1 MGSTIKAIEIKGKF
15 CFEIIPAT
23 GGIAKK
29 KSKDKSYIFQVN
41 NDSDRDKWVDS
52 LRRAALFRP
61 AMSLEID
68 SDGNINNNTGS
79 GLHDNPMHENST
91 NSTNNSTS
99 KDEDD
104 EDGNINSFRTMSSS
118 SFRMTNMIPTER
130 EGYLMKKSPALM
142 KGWQKR
148 YFITNTTTGDIDYYK
163 SVSTK
168 YMFMMYVY
176 IRYMYEFNYF
186 CYFIIHIVY
195 IMI

>member
-68 SDGNINNNTGS
+68 SDGNINNNTGTV
-79 GLHDNPMHENST
+79 LHDNPMHENST
-91 NSTNNSTS
+91 NSTNHSTS

-118 SFRMTNMIPTER
+118 SFRMTNIIPTER

-148 YFITNTTTGDIDYYK
+148 YFITNTATGDMDYYK

-168 YMFMMYVY
+168 YMFLIFYHTCSIYYDM
-176 IRYMYEFNYF
+176 
-186 CYFIIHIVY
+186 IIQ
-195 IMI
+195 